1 MITLPRSPPLKQMTE
16 DTLNIDESAFNDL
29 FAEAGWNDV
38 AKAPPNE
45 RRVEEVTQR
54 ALSESVIKESTSFVF
69 LGFGSALTALFA
81 AFFGCISENDEN
93 YKP

>member
-1 MITLPRSPPLKQMTE
+1 MTE
-16 DTLNIDESAFNDL
+16 ETLNLDESVFNDL

-45 RRVEEVTQR
+45 RRIEEVTRR
-54 ALSESVIKESTSFVF
+54 ALSESVVKESTSFVF
-69 LGFGSALTALFA
+69 LGFGSALSAIFA
-81 AFFGCISENDEN
+81 TFFGCVSDNDED